1 MDNHNGLSARPCQSL
16 YARDG
21 VVEKTTD
28 VCCAMKAVV
37 FPQGIRVAV
46 TPRHRSRTVPRMCS
60 CEKLTALIG
69 GWAAGRS
76 ISFQSLAVNGRNL
89 FTRPLELLFGLFL
102 THAMRLFLCYVLF
115 NSANH

>member
-46 TPRHRSRTVPRMCS
+46 TPATAAEQSREC
-60 CEKLTALIG
+60 
-69 GWAAGRS
+69 AAA
-76 ISFQSLAVNGRNL
+76 IN
-89 FTRPLELLFGLFL
+89 
-102 THAMRLFLCYVLF
+102 
-115 NSANH
+115 